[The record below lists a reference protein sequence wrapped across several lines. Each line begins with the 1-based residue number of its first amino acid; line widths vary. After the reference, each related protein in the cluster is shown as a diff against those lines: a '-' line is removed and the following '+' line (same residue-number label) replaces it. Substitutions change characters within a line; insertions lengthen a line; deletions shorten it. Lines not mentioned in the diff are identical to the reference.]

1 MCENTILLSDEF
13 FVVSVDFNLRCFY
26 FPQGN
31 NKLRRH
37 LAEAI
42 AHCCMWGSNRVAF
55 GEARAVAPLA
65 RYLKAKDPLVHRATA
80 LALYQLSEDPN
91 NCIIM
96 HEHGVVKVRWRLF
109 SYLGFKLLK
118 RFGMIKKR
126 DL

>member
-1 MCENTILLSDEF
+1 MCGNAILLSDEF
-13 FVVSVDFNLRCFY
+13 FVVCVDFNLLCFY
-26 FPQGN
+26 LLQNN

-55 GEARAVAPLA
+55 GETKAVAPLA

-91 NCIIM
+91 NCVIM
-96 HEHGVVKVRWRLF
+96 HENGVVKVRWKLF
-109 SYLGFKLLK
+109 LLW
-118 RFGMIKKR
+118 GSNY
-126 DL
+126 